1 MNRTAV
7 MIPSVTLAM
16 KAKRLFLS
24 GGYKCEIKR
33 ASNVSKNGCT
43 HYITVNSAPENVLF
57 ILDRNN
63 IKHGEILS
71 GEEDP

>member
-1 MNRTAV
+1 MNKTAV

-16 KAKRLFLS
+16 KAKRLLVSRGF
-24 GGYKCEIKR
+24 KCEIKR

-43 HYITVNSAPENVLF
+43 HYITVNSAPENVLS

-71 GEEDP
+71 GEVEP